1 MSALRPFTSHDLECL
16 PDDGKRYE
24 IIDGELYVSR
34 QPHWRHQYACSEI
47 ARVLQNWNRETGAGV
62 AVQAPGLIF
71 AEDND
76 VVPDV
81 AWVSSAR
88 RPHVLDEKGHLRAAP
103 ELVVEV
109 LSPGPENE
117 RRDRELK
124 LSLYSRQGVREYWIV
139 DWRLQTVQVYRRA
152 GIALEQV
159 ATLGNADVL
168 TCPLLPGFTCPVSN
182 LWELSV

>member
-1 MSALRPFTSHDLECL
+1 MSTLRPFTSRDLECL

-24 IIDGELYVSR
+24 IIEGELYVSR
-34 QPHWRHQYACSEI
+34 PPHWHHQYVCGQISSA
-47 ARVLQNWNRETGAGV
+47 LQNWSLQTGAGT
-62 AVQAPGLIF
+62 AVHAPGLIF
-71 AEDND
+71 AQDND
-76 VVPDV
+76 VVPDI

-88 RPHVLDEKGHLRAAP
+88 LPHLLDDKGHLRAAP

-124 LSLYSRQGVREYWIV
+124 LSLCSRQGVQEYWIV
-139 DWRLQTVQVYRRA
+139 DWRLQTVQDYRRS
-152 GIALEQV
+152 GVALEHV

-168 TCPLLPGFTCPVSN
+168 TCPLLPGFTCRVSD
-182 LWELSV
+182 LWELSA